1 MDKKNK
7 ISFFKEFFKEK
18 LDKIF
23 INYNKNYIKRR
34 AMNSVQNKV
43 DAYKDFME
51 NKPGRLIS
59 GLLFAFVMSF
69 FVVYYMYIDVK
80 ENLKNNDI
88 SFKEKEINF
97 VIDNPISKKNN
108 YNILKYRIKT
118 GDTLLGI
125 LTDKLNISF
134 ASAYKIINILIKNYD
149 INSLK
154 VGQELYFKYRTEITE
169 RENNE
174 IDYINVL
181 DELRILE
188 KNLNKEFVISR
199 TEDNDYKIS
208 KVDMKLIRQYVKN
221 NFVIKNSIYVDAID
235 SGVPASII
243 LDIINYF
250 SFDFDFQRDIRE
262 KDSVEVVF
270 EAYFNEQ
277 GEKVK
282 NGDVIYAKITSQGSS
297 SQIYRFDSNKYGA
310 MYFDESG
317 VSNKKSL
324 LKTPINGARISSQY
338 SGKRKHPIL
347 GYTRAHRGI
356 DFAAP
361 TGTPFFAAGDGIV
374 VMMKKGWN
382 GGHGNYVRIR
392 HNDTYQTAYAHL
404 SKFAKNLYVGK
415 KVKQGDIIAY
425 VGSTGLSTGP
435 HLHYEILY
443 KGTQINPNTIRSI
456 PNIKLVGKEL
466 MDFNNYKEKIDIL
479 RSKL

>member
-7 ISFFKEFFKEK
+7 VKVFKEFFKEK
-18 LDKIF
+18 LDKVF
-23 INYNKNYIKRR
+23 INYNKSYIKRR
-34 AMNSVQNKV
+34 AMNSVQNRV
-43 DAYKDFME
+43 DAYKDFAE
-51 NKPGRLIS
+51 NKSGRLIS
-59 GLLFAFVMSF
+59 GLIFLFTISF
-69 FVVYYMYIDVK
+69 FVVYYVFIDVR

-88 SFKEKEINF
+88 SLKEKEISF
-97 VIDNPISKKNN
+97 TIDNPISKKNN
-108 YNILKYRIKT
+108 YNILKYKIKT

-154 VGQELYFKYRTEITE
+154 VGQELYFKYKTEITE
-169 RENNE
+169 KGNSE

-188 KNLNKEFVISR
+188 KSINKEFVISR
-199 TEDNDYKIS
+199 KEDNEYQIDKF
-208 KVDMKLIRQYVKN
+208 DMKLVKQYIKN
-221 NFVIKNSIYVDAID
+221 NFVIKNSIYVDAIN
-235 SGVPASII
+235 SGVPAGII

-262 KDSVEVVF
+262 KDSVEIVF

-277 GEKVK
+277 GEKIK
-282 NGDVIYAKITSQGSS
+282 NGDVIYAKITSQGNS
-297 SQIYRFDSNKYGA
+297 SQIYKFDSRKYGS
-310 MYFDESG
+310 MYFDELG

-361 TGTPFFAAGDGIV
+361 HGTPFFAAGDGIV
-374 VMMKKGWN
+374 VMMKRGWN

-404 SKFAKNLYVGK
+404 SKFAKNLYIGK

-443 KGTQINPNTIRSI
+443 KGTQINPNTIKSI
-456 PNIKLVGKEL
+456 PNIKLVGVEL
-466 MDFNNYKEKIDIL
+466 MDFNKYKEKIDIL
-479 RSKL
+479 KSKL

>member
-1 MDKKNK
+1 MDKKNRTG
-7 ISFFKEFFKEK
+7 FFKEFFKEK

-34 AMNSVQNKV
+34 AMNSVQNRI
-43 DAYKDFME
+43 DAYKDFM
-51 NKPGRLIS
+51 NNRPSKLIS
-59 GLLFAFVMSF
+59 GLLFAFTISF
-69 FVVYYMYIDVK
+69 FIIYYLYIDIR

-88 SFKEKEINF
+88 SFKEEEINF
-97 VIDNPISKKNN
+97 TIDNPISKKNN
-108 YNILKYRIKT
+108 YNILKYKIKT

-125 LTDKLNISF
+125 LTNKLNISF

-154 VGQELYFKYRTEITE
+154 VGQEIYFKYRTEITE

-188 KNLNKEFVISR
+188 KNFSKELVISR
-199 TEDNDYKIS
+199 GEDNEYKIN
-208 KVDMKLIRQYVKN
+208 KIDMKLIKQYIKN
-221 NFVIKNSIYVDAID
+221 NFVVKNSIYVDAID

-262 KDSVEVVF
+262 NDSIEVVF

-282 NGDVIYAKITSQGSS
+282 NGDVVYAKITSQGYS
-297 SQIYRFDSNKYGA
+297 SQIYKFDSNKYGT

-361 TGTPFFAAGDGIV
+361 MGTPFFAAGDGIV